1 MVRGVSGENG
11 HKEFDGSIRMIYY
24 TRCGRA
30 DNPLIKT
37 FAIKEKYELCGLEK
51 QKNVQLYIIV
61 REKNLFHHWRVSMIQ
76 LRFKV
81 KDAS

>member
-1 MVRGVSGENG
+1 
-11 HKEFDGSIRMIYY
+11 MIYY

-37 FAIKEKYELCGLEK
+37 FAIKGKYELCGLEK

-61 REKNLFHHWRVSMIQ
+61 REKNLFHH
-76 LRFKV
+76 
-81 KDAS
+81 